1 MSAIR
6 KEELV
11 AKDIQY
17 KIDQGLISSGQ
28 KLSERSIA
36 KEYAISRGTAR
47 TALQRLEKEG
57 LIKSKQAVG
66 YFINQPKKEP
76 LLNFIN
82 YFSDKFA
89 ALSIPNEAQTINI
102 LSTKLID
109 TDKELSEKL
118 KVVLGT
124 IFLLVSLQIL
134 ETDSNNYTLCRV
146 FIPAKKS
153 STVNEEQIMA
163 LIKRQ
168 LQLAIDAEVTMNLSF
183 ADDNT
188 ASFLHVPNHNPL
200 LTTSTIFKDKNNQTC
215 LFLEQS
221 SDANHAVSIMPSEI
235 ISRKLGTFNE

>member
-17 KIDQGLISSGQ
+17 KIDQGQINSGQ

-47 TALQRLEKEG
+47 IALQRLEKEG

-66 YFINQPKKEP
+66 YFVSQPKKEP

-82 YFSDKFA
+82 FFSDKFA
-89 ALSIPNEAQTINI
+89 ALSMPNEAQTTNI
-102 LSTKLID
+102 LSAKLID

-124 IFLLVSLQIL
+124 VFLLVSLQIL
-134 ETDSNNYTLCRV
+134 ETDSNNYTLCHV
-146 FIPAKKS
+146 FIPAQKS
-153 STVNEEQIMA
+153 STINEEQIMA
-163 LIKRQ
+163 SIKRQ
-168 LQLAIDAEVTMNLSF
+168 LQLTIDAEVTMNLSF

-188 ASFLHVPNHNPL
+188 ARFLHVPNHSAL

-221 SDANHAVSIMPSEI
+221 SDANHVVSIMPSDI

>member
-1 MSAIR
+1 M
-6 KEELV
+6 
-11 AKDIQY
+11 
-17 KIDQGLISSGQ
+17 
-28 KLSERSIA
+28 
-36 KEYAISRGTAR
+36 
-47 TALQRLEKEG
+47 
-57 LIKSKQAVG
+57 
-66 YFINQPKKEP
+66 
-76 LLNFIN
+76 
-82 YFSDKFA
+82 
-89 ALSIPNEAQTINI
+89 
-102 LSTKLID
+102 
-109 TDKELSEKL
+109 
-118 KVVLGT
+118 
-124 IFLLVSLQIL
+124 SLQIL
-134 ETDSNNYTLCRV
+134 ETDANNYTFCRV

-153 STVNEEQIMA
+153 STINEEQIMA

>member
-11 AKDIQY
+11 AKEIQY
-17 KIDQGLISSGQ
+17 QIEEGLINSGQ

-36 KEYAISRGTAR
+36 KKYAISRGTAR
-47 TALQRLEKEG
+47 MAMHRLEKEG
-57 LIKSKQAVG
+57 FIEPKQAVG

-89 ALSIPNEAQTINI
+89 TLSMPNENQTINI

-134 ETDSNNYTLCRV
+134 ETDANNYTLCRV

-153 STVNEEQIMA
+153 STVKEEQIMA

-188 ASFLHVPNHNPL
+188 ASSLHVPNHNPL

-221 SDANHAVSIMPSEI
+221 SDANHAVSIMPSKI